1 MRVKSFHIP
10 AGVLPVSYRQTERNI
25 LQYPVWALVLHE
37 LEKAQIREASS
48 SGGMSGDRVQ
58 GGDHLHQQDRYLQ
71 IQERSPLYARLS
83 RNCEIVERA
92 MNELSKQE
100 REFVDLFFWKDLE
113 CDAYSHEAGVA
124 RVMGFAERTVWRWK
138 TKILRELE
146 PLLREVDPTVL
157 ERVKKCQ

>member
-1 MRVKSFHIP
+1 MRVKPFHIP

-37 LEKAQIREASS
+37 LEEEQIREASS
-48 SGGMSGDRVQ
+48 SGGLSGDKVQ
-58 GGDHLHQQDRYLQ
+58 GGEHLYQQDRYLQ
-71 IQERSPLYARLS
+71 LQERSPLYTRLS

-100 REFVDLFFWKDLE
+100 REFVELFFWKDLE
-113 CDAYSHEAGVA
+113 CDAYSHETGVA

-138 TKILRELE
+138 SRVLRKLE
-146 PLLREVDPTVL
+146 PLLREVDPTVFEL
-157 ERVKKCQ
+157 GK

>member
-1 MRVKSFHIP
+1 MRVKPFHIP

-37 LEKAQIREASS
+37 LEEEQIREASS
-48 SGGMSGDRVQ
+48 SGGLSVDKVQ
-58 GGDHLHQQDRYLQ
+58 GGEHLYQQDRYLQ
-71 IQERSPLYARLS
+71 LQERSPLYTRLS

-100 REFVDLFFWKDLE
+100 REFVELFFWKDLE
-113 CDAYSHEAGVA
+113 CDAYSHETGVA

-138 TKILRELE
+138 SRVLRKLE
-146 PLLREVDPTVL
+146 PLLREVDPTVFEL
-157 ERVKKCQ
+157 GK

>member
-1 MRVKSFHIP
+1 MRAKSFHIP

-37 LEKAQIREASS
+37 LEEALIREASS
-48 SGGMSGDRVQ
+48 SGGLFGDMVQ
-58 GGDHLHQQDRYLQ
+58 GGEHLHQQDRYLQ
-71 IQERSPLYARLS
+71 IQEQSPLYARLS

-124 RVMGFAERTVWRWK
+124 RVLGFAERTVWRWK
-138 TKILRELE
+138 NRVLRKLE
-146 PLLREVDPTVL
+146 PMLREVDPAVF
-157 ERVKKCQ
+157 EK